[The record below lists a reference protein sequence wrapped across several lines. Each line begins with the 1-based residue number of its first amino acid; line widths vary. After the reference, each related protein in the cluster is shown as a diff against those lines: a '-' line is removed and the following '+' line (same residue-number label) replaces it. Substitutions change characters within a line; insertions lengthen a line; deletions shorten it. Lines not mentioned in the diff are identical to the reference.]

1 MVHLR
6 LNEKESNPNPHVNFI
21 SHLPC
26 AEGFVPTAEDA
37 KELLRA
43 LAAQIKP
50 IMKEYGFAVNSLE
63 EYECNRVFL
72 GRNWNNGETI
82 ELVLRR
88 ADGTFLGTD
97 MLLDTLC
104 HELAHIKYMHHL
116 QPFQKLWAELRSKVI
131 ALQKKGY
138 FGDGFW
144 SLGQRLQDASR
155 TQGDGVGGLAEIL
168 PEYICGGAHNQ
179 KRAGYMRSRRARRPR
194 KEVVPSLN
202 TGAQTAK
209 KRKPGSRLTKELP
222 GQGVKLSDD
231 GGSRG
236 KQAQSKRAREER
248 ALAVERRL
256 KALQGQPGPSVTP
269 QLSDGESEDEK
280 ELEPEDDEFRRTT
293 MLEAFSAGELE
304 QMRLGPRTTDETQL
318 IGPDSADQMPSEK
331 SLGKRPAEETEVEDT
346 PQEIEGPS
354 SASISSGLAKRRK
367 TGQSIVKDEIA
378 YRNKE
383 KLGMTGPSKKLG
395 IGKPRQSKVDDTRG
409 RVAEPTS
416 SAEITSDWTCAK
428 CTLLNHPDYGRCAAC
443 GERREFID

>member
-1 MVHLR
+1 
-6 LNEKESNPNPHVNFI
+6 
-21 SHLPC
+21 
-26 AEGFVPTAEDA
+26 
-37 KELLRA
+37 
-43 LAAQIKP
+43 
-50 IMKEYGFAVNSLE
+50 MKEYGFAVNSLE

-72 GRNWNNGETI
+72 GKAPFDRVRLMGRNWNNGETI

-97 MLLDTLC
+97 MILDTFC

-138 FGDGFW
+138 FGDGALPTSSAQDDPKANALDSGFW
-144 SLGQRLQDASR
+144 SSGQRLQDASR
-155 TQGDGVGGLAEIL
+155 AQGDGVGGLAEVL

-222 GQGVKLSDD
+222 GQGAKLSDD

-248 ALAVERRL
+248 ALAAERRL
-256 KALQGQPGPSVTP
+256 KALQGQPGPSNTP
-269 QLSDGESEDEK
+269 QLSDGESEDEE
-280 ELEPEDDEFRRTT
+280 ELEPEDDDFRRTT

-304 QMRLGPRTTDETQL
+304 QMRLGPRTTDETQS
-318 IGPDSADQMPSEK
+318 IGDISSQLPSQK
-331 SLGKRPAEETEVEDT
+331 SLGKRSAEGTEVDDT
-346 PQEIEGPS
+346 PQEIAGPS
-354 SASISSGLAKRRK
+354 SASTSSGLAKRRK
-367 TGQSIVKDEIA
+367 TGQSIVKEEI
-378 YRNKE
+378 
-383 KLGMTGPSKKLG
+383 
-395 IGKPRQSKVDDTRG
+395 V
-409 RVAEPTS
+409 
-416 SAEITSDWTCAK
+416 
-428 CTLLNHPDYGRCAAC
+428 H
-443 GERREFID
+443 